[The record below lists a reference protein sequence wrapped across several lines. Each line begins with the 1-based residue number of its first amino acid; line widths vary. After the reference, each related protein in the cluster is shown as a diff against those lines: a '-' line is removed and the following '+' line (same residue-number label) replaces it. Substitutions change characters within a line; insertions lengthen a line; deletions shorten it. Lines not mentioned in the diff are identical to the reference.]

1 MAILGPLFGSEAD
14 DEVGQAV
21 SALWLRIAQRSQGV
35 CSKCFLTLGPMKHA
49 ILFMVTGKAFQQ
61 CEKPSAIQLRGRLP
75 GKPSKKTFG
84 CWCEAHPSRKPSGKG
99 VGLP

>member
-1 MAILGPLFGSEAD
+1 
-14 DEVGQAV
+14 
-21 SALWLRIAQRSQGV
+21 
-35 CSKCFLTLGPMKHA
+35 MKHA

-61 CEKPSAIQLRGRLP
+61 CEKPIAIQLRGRLL

-99 VGLP
+99 VGSPQVTALQLTRLVLRAQDRTNFTQNLTTQMVIFLSNPTKMLG